1 MRRDS
6 SMLSVHYFKDGEDRN
21 ENRQPQLAL
30 SRGLQHLWI
39 GTRTKL
45 NSQDKTELPR
55 ELFAKKAVYLSTA
68 LTGNTVRSSTAHR
81 LKSTSLM
88 QGQKLKHVT
97 LPVLSDACVISK
109 VKTQRS
115 TDVKLEGIEA
125 PMGMWLQKLEGL
137 KFVCKQYPMDG
148 ALEK

>member
-1 MRRDS
+1 
-6 SMLSVHYFKDGEDRN
+6 MLSVHYFKDEEERN

-30 SRGLQHLWI
+30 SHGFQHLWI
-39 GTRTKL
+39 GTRTKW

-68 LTGNTVRSSTAHR
+68 LTGNAVRSSTTHR
-81 LKSTSLM
+81 LKPTSLM

-109 VKTQRS
+109 VKAQRS
-115 TDVKLEGIEA
+115 TDVKLKGIEV

-137 KFVCKQYPMDG
+137 KFARKQCPMDG